1 MEPVAVAAEK
11 HLDPLV
17 GTASVIDTETTGLD
31 PRTDRIIS
39 FGHVRL
45 QDGKIGES
53 IEWFFNPGDVEIHP
67 EALKVHGITKEF
79 LADKPPI
86 KGYLARIVE
95 LMVEAIVCGHNVKF
109 DIDMLNAELAR
120 HRFPPLE
127 KFIQGVFDTMHESRK
142 RWPGKPAKLD
152 AVCERVGVSTAH
164 RAKHGALMDAQLCAE
179 ALLAMHR
186 EQRSFLDLLVDTAP
200 AVALNEATA
209 DMPPVLVLAASA
221 EELAAH
227 TSYLAGMSGD
237 APIWHTYTAMPA
249 AGAGGQDDGA
259 DELQAAESAMA
270 PC

>member
-1 MEPVAVAAEK
+1 MEPAAVAPEK
-11 HLDPLV
+11 QLDPLV
-17 GTASVIDTETTGLD
+17 GVASVIDTETTGLD

-45 QDGKIGES
+45 QDGKITES
-53 IEWFFNPGDVEIHP
+53 VEWFFNPGDVEIHP

-127 KFIQGVFDTMHESRK
+127 KFILGVFDTMHESRK

-164 RAKHGALMDAQLCAE
+164 RVTHGALVDAQLCAE

-186 EQRSFLDLLVDTAP
+186 EQRSFLELFVDTAP
-200 AVALNEATA
+200 AVALNEAGA
-209 DMPPVLVLAASA
+209 EMPPVLVLPASA

-237 APIWHTYTAMPA
+237 APIWHAYTTAPA
-249 AGAGGQDDGA
+249 ATADGQDGEVE
-259 DELQAAESAMA
+259 ELQTAESAMA

>member
-1 MEPVAVAAEK
+1 MESAAVATGK
-11 HLDPLV
+11 QLDPLV
-17 GTASVIDTETTGLD
+17 GVASVIDTETTGLD

-53 IEWFFNPGDVEIHP
+53 IEWFFNPGDAEIHP
-67 EALKVHGITKEF
+67 EALKVHGITREF

-127 KFIQGVFDTMHESRK
+127 TFIQGVFDTMHESRK

-152 AVCERVGVSTAH
+152 AVCERVGISTAH
-164 RAKHGALMDAQLCAE
+164 RVKHGALVDAQLCAE

-186 EQRSFLDLLVDTAP
+186 EQRSFLDMFVDSGP

-209 DMPPVLVLAASA
+209 EMSPVLVLEASA

-237 APIWHTYTAMPA
+237 TPIWLTYTAARTA
-249 AGAGGQDDGA
+249 AAEDQEDDA
-259 DELQAAESAMA
+259 DEIQAAERAMA
-270 PC
+270 PG